1 MISNLVAPVVSFTRR
16 SLRLTAAAALLAGS
30 LAQPALAAQ
39 AAQAA
44 QAADIAGAAAAAGR
58 QPPAESR
65 VVEVSS
71 LSFGRQVL
79 AAQMPVLVDF
89 SASWCAPCHAM
100 DKSLDE
106 MAATAGGRVRVVR
119 VNVGV
124 WSRGLAKRYGVEAL
138 PTVMLFDH
146 GVVIDRETGV
156 LGTGDLRDMVANG
169 AHLELAAAPA
179 TAGAGAV
186 ATAAPGATR

>member
-1 MISNLVAPVVSFTRR
+1 MIHNLVAPITAFTRR

-30 LAQPALAAQ
+30 LAQPAH
-39 AAQAA
+39 AA
-44 QAADIAGAAAAAGR
+44 QAADVARAAAAADR
-58 QPPAESR
+58 QPLAESR
-65 VVEVSS
+65 VVGVSS

-89 SASWCAPCHAM
+89 SASWCAPCKAM
-100 DKSLDE
+100 DRSLDE
-106 MAATAGGRVRVVR
+106 VAATAGGRVRVVR

-124 WSRGLAKRYGVEAL
+124 WSRGLAARYGVEAL
-138 PTVMLFDH
+138 PTVLLFDH

-169 AHLELAAAPA
+169 VHLELAAAPA
-179 TAGAGAV
+179 AAGV
-186 ATAAPGATR
+186 AAAAAPGATR